1 MPPMRSFLPRM
12 LEPRRLAHQG
22 VAISGVLDQAF
33 CDRLTEAVIDIV
45 EPIDVELRFD
55 TAEQG
60 RRVMTGTVS
69 TSVLIPCQRCLEA
82 MPVALSAEFRLGIV
96 WSEEEAAALPKDLD
110 PWLVDNE
117 AADVAEVLE
126 DELLLTLPFVSY
138 HPKDQCNDVAGYSTG
153 EHPTEESAKNPFGIL
168 KQLKNSGS
176 DN

>member
-1 MPPMRSFLPRM
+1 MPPMRSFLPRI

-22 VAISGVLDQAF
+22 VAISGELDQAF
-33 CDRLTEAVIDIV
+33 CDRLTEAVIDII

-60 RRVMTGTVS
+60 RRVLTGSVS

-82 MPVALSAEFRLGIV
+82 MPVVLSAEFRLGIV

-110 PWLVDNE
+110 PWLVDSE

-138 HPKDQCNDVAGYSTG
+138 HSKDQCNDVAGYST
-153 EHPTEESAKNPFGIL
+153 EEPTAEEPAKNPFGIL
-168 KQLKNSGS
+168 EQLKNSGS
-176 DN
+176 NN

>member
-82 MPVALSAEFRLGIV
+82 MPLALSTEFRLGIV
-96 WSEEEAAALPKDLD
+96 WSEEEAASLPKDLD
-110 PWLVDNE
+110 PWLVDSE

-138 HPKDQCNDVAGYSTG
+138 HSKDQCNEEAGYSTG
-153 EHPTEESAKNPFGIL
+153 EHPAEESAKTPFGIL

-176 DN
+176 NN